1 MVYRLVVSRSR
12 FVAARQEKNG
22 VEEEWRINC
31 QIRVKPVIIRRS
43 LDTERF
49 RRPGRGG
56 GIRTH
61 GLFVPNETTWA
72 FSFVGRVARPVN
84 RWSGR

>member
-1 MVYRLVVSRSR
+1 VCRNP

-22 VEEEWRINC
+22 VEEELRINC

-49 RRPGRGG
+49 RQPGRGG

-61 GLFVPNETTWA
+61 GLFVPNDGE
-72 FSFVGRVARPVN
+72 
-84 RWSGR
+84 